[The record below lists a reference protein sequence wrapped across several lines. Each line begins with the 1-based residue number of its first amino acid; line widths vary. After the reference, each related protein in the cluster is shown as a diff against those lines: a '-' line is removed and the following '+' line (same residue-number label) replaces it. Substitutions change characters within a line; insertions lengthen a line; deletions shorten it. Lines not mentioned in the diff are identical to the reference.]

1 MALWSG
7 SLGRLTR
14 DEGEKQMIR
23 SPKIVI
29 LLSASFI
36 CCNGMQTTIQV
47 HLNSGLV
54 ENWQLYIRKNE
65 SDPHIKHLPPKSKHP
80 LENHTLVMSIV
91 IKVFC

>member
-1 MALWSG
+1 
-7 SLGRLTR
+7 
-14 DEGEKQMIR
+14 
-23 SPKIVI
+23 
-29 LLSASFI
+29 
-36 CCNGMQTTIQV
+36 MQTTIQV
-47 HLNSGLV
+47 PLNSGLV